1 MGSAE
6 TPRSVFQRFARSV
19 RPVAE
24 VVACFRV
31 FFFVLC
37 SERTASAAVVKSDFD
52 YIFFPR
58 LVTALLR

>member
-24 VVACFRV
+24 VVTCFRV
-31 FFFVLC
+31 FFFVLY

-52 YIFFPR
+52 YIFFSAACYSP
-58 LVTALLR
+58 LR